1 MLLLLCKLKFKNKKN
16 MKRIFVTIAI
26 TALFTANI
34 FAANSVVKTEDGTQ
48 GISYAVVNK
57 FNNDFA
63 RAQNVSWKV
72 NANFQKATFTIDDVK
87 MSAFYNLQGEYMGLT
102 QAVQFKALPTKAK
115 KEIGQ
120 KYEGYFV
127 QEVIKLDADDD
138 STVYFV
144 DLKKDNDEFLVR
156 VTPNANVYF
165 FQQVKK

>member
-1 MLLLLCKLKFKNKKN
+1 

-26 TALFTANI
+26 TALFSANI
-34 FAANSVVKTEDGTQ
+34 FAANSVAITEDGTA
-48 GISYAVVNK
+48 GVSYTVINK
-57 FNNDFA
+57 FNTDFV
-63 RAQNVSWKV
+63 RAQNVNWKV
-72 NANFQKATFTIDDVK
+72 NSNFQKATFTLDGEK
-87 MSAFYNLQGEYMGLT
+87 MSAFYSLQGEYMGLT
-102 QAVQFKALPTKAK
+102 QNVQFKALPTKAK

-138 STVYFV
+138 TTVYFV

-156 VTPNANVYF
+156 VTPSANVYF

>member
-1 MLLLLCKLKFKNKKN
+1 
-16 MKRIFVTIAI
+16 MKRIFVTIVI
-26 TALFTANI
+26 TALFSANI
-34 FAANSVVKTEDGTQ
+34 FAANSVATKTEDGTESV
-48 GISYAVVNK
+48 SYTVINK
-57 FNNDFA
+57 FNTEFV

-72 NANFQKATFTIDDVK
+72 NANFQKATFTLDDIK

-102 QAVQFKALPTKAK
+102 QNVQFKALPTKAK

-127 QEVIKLDADDD
+127 KEVIKLDASDDT
-138 STVYFV
+138 TVYFV

-156 VTPNANVYF
+156 VTPDANVYF

>member
-1 MLLLLCKLKFKNKKN
+1 
-16 MKRIFVTIAI
+16 
-26 TALFTANI
+26 
-34 FAANSVVKTEDGTQ
+34 
-48 GISYAVVNK
+48 
-57 FNNDFA
+57 
-63 RAQNVSWKV
+63 
-72 NANFQKATFTIDDVK
+72 
-87 MSAFYNLQGEYMGLT
+87 MGLT

>member
-1 MLLLLCKLKFKNKKN
+1 

-26 TALFTANI
+26 TALFSANI
-34 FAANSVVKTEDGTQ
+34 FAANIVAKTEDGTA
-48 GISYAVVNK
+48 GVSYTVINK
-57 FNNDFA
+57 FNTDFV

-72 NANFQKATFTIDDVK
+72 NSNFQKATFTLDGEK

-102 QAVQFKALPTKAK
+102 QNVQFKALPTKAK

-138 STVYFV
+138 TTVYFV

-156 VTPNANVYF
+156 VTPSANVYF

>member
-1 MLLLLCKLKFKNKKN
+1 

-26 TALFTANI
+26 TALFSANI
-34 FAANSVVKTEDGTQ
+34 FAANSVAKTEDGTA
-48 GISYAVVNK
+48 GVSYTVINK
-57 FNNDFA
+57 FNTDFV
-63 RAQNVSWKV
+63 RAQNVNWKV
-72 NANFQKATFTIDDVK
+72 NSNFQKATFTLDGEK
-87 MSAFYNLQGEYMGLT
+87 MSAFYSLQGEYMGLT
-102 QAVQFKALPTKAK
+102 QNVQFKALPTKAK

-138 STVYFV
+138 TTVYFV

-156 VTPNANVYF
+156 VTPSANVYF